1 MVECG
6 AIFIFTMNKFTLFTL
21 FLSSII
27 VVIVAEIMV
36 NEYLRTPY
44 SLEAAANIFQAQQTV
59 QNAGTGTTQAATTVS
74 SGSLSS
80 DLLKKAG
87 FQNYTLQP
95 TPYAGKL
102 LDRIAF
108 PDLNFIPTFES
119 HLMKNQLARVASFYE
134 FDPGSLQSA
143 KEVYDLI
150 KQKCSGEIGV
160 ILNETNSFGEASFY
174 VNYFEFP
181 EKVFLVFRKGTKV
194 FSFTYNKELHAPVAV
209 LVGLL

>member
-1 MVECG
+1 MMG
-6 AIFIFTMNKFTLFTL
+6 DFSISMNKFTLFTL

-44 SLEAAANIFQAQQTV
+44 SLEATANIFQAQHTV
-59 QNAGTGTTQAATTVS
+59 QDAGTGTTQAKQSVVVS

-80 DLLKKAG
+80 ALLQKAG
-87 FQNYTLQP
+87 FQNFTLQAV
-95 TPYAGKL
+95 PYAGKL

-108 PDLNFIPTFES
+108 ADLSFIPTFES
-119 HLMKNQLARVASFYE
+119 HLMKNQVARVASFYE
-134 FDPGSLQSA
+134 FAPGSLQSA
-143 KEVYDLI
+143 GEVYDLI
-150 KQKCSGEIGV
+150 KQKCTGEIGV

-194 FSFTYNKELHAPVAV
+194 FAFTYSKELHEEVGK
-209 LVGLL
+209 LIGLL